1 MNTDKFSS
9 FDKNEHHKFCG
20 PQQIE
25 RDLNTLVGILEGIQ
39 ADTEINQKELLE
51 LVKWIKDS
59 EQLFYKKPYTE
70 LVECI
75 SKAIEDKVL
84 TSDEIED
91 ILWICEQYLNKLSP
105 YYNLITSGVQKL
117 HGILRGIKADNEIN
131 ISEVAFL
138 ETWLIENNYLENT
151 YPYQDLLKL
160 IYKIIEDNI
169 ITQEEQKEVL
179 DFCEQIL
186 SNVNIQMPTS
196 SEDSFQVSAS
206 DEINFEA
213 ATFCITGVSP
223 SHTRKEIAEMIEM
236 YGGYMLDT
244 ISKKLNY
251 LVVCDEKSSCWAFVG
266 YGRKVEKAMNL
277 NKVGANIKVIHET
290 CIYDKIDKLNN
301 YKSKIKQE

>member
-9 FDKNEHHKFCG
+9 FDKKEHDRFCG
-20 PQQIE
+20 PQQVE
-25 RDLNTLVGILEGIQ
+25 RDLNTLVGILKGIQ
-39 ADTEINQKELLE
+39 ADIYINQKELLE

-59 EQLFYKKPYTE
+59 EQLFYKKPYNE
-70 LVECI
+70 LIECI
-75 SKAIEDKVL
+75 SKGIEDKIL
-84 TSDEIED
+84 TTDEIED
-91 ILWICEQYLNKLSP
+91 ILWICEQYLNKQSP

-131 ISEVAFL
+131 KSEIKFL
-138 ETWLIENNYLENT
+138 EEWLNENNYLKNA

-160 IYKIIEDNI
+160 IFKVIEDDI

-179 DFCEQIL
+179 DFCNQIL
-186 SNVNIQMPTS
+186 SNVNVQMPIS
-196 SEDSFQVSAS
+196 PEDSFQVSDS

-251 LVVCDEKSSCWAFVG
+251 LVICDEKNSCWAFVG

-290 CIYDKIDKLNN
+290 CIYDKIDKLSN
-301 YKSKIKQE
+301 KQN